1 MIKSTITEAKIRHL
15 ELANPLRF
23 ASGASLFNVILEM
36 KNKKQSCVLICDG
49 DYCVGIFTERDYL
62 NKVFGQDIHTSARVD
77 EFMSRDPRTLTVN
90 ETLGQAIRLM
100 HENGFRNIP
109 LTDQAG
115 KCAGL
120 LRIRDIVD
128 FLAETFPE
136 EVLNVPPRPERFDA
150 PDGA

>member
-1 MIKSTITEAKIRHL
+1 MVKSIITEAKIRHL
-15 ELANPLRF
+15 DLANPLRF
-23 ASGASLFNVILEM
+23 NSGTSLFNVLLEM
-36 KNKKQSCVLICDG
+36 KDKKQSCVLICEG
-49 DYCVGIFTERDYL
+49 ERCVGIFTERDYL
-62 NKVFGQDIHTSARVD
+62 NKVFGQNIHPSASVD
-77 EFMSRDPRTLTVN
+77 EFMSRNPKTLTVDD
-90 ETLGQAIRLM
+90 TIGHAIRLM

-109 LTDQAG
+109 LTDQVG
-115 KCAGL
+115 KSAGL